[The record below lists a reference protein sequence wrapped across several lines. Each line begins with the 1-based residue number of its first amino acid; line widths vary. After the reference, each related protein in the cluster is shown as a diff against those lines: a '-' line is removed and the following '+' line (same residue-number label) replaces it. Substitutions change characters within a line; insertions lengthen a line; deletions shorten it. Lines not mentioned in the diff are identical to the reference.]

1 MNYKQQEEKIKKIQY
16 TLETF
21 RNYKNQ
27 IKNLKELSKLTS
39 IPKNSLQRYLKEEV
53 KKYISSEE
61 YEEITEW
68 LLSAKQDG
76 LRRGGINS
84 QINNQYIKDEGG
96 KFNGSQKR

>member
-1 MNYKQQEEKIKKIQY
+1 MNYKQQEEKMKKIQY

-27 IKNLKELSKLTS
+27 IKNLKELSELTS
-39 IPKNSLQRYLKEEV
+39 IPKNSLQRYLDEV
-53 KKYISSEE
+53 KKYISPEE
-61 YEEITEW
+61 YEEITKW
-68 LLSAKQDG
+68 LSDAKQDG

-84 QINNQYIKDEGG
+84 QINNKYIKDEEG